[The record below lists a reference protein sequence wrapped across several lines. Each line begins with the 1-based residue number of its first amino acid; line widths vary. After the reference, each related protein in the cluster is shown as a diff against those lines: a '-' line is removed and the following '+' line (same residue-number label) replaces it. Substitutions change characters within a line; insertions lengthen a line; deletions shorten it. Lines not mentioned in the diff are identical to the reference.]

1 MYIVVFY
8 VECAMYV
15 YRMLFY
21 VECAM
26 YVYSGVLCRVRY
38 VCI

>member
-1 MYIVVFY
+1 MYIV
-8 VECAMYV
+8 
-15 YRMLFY
+15 LFY

-38 VCI
+38 VCIYSGVL

>member
-15 YRMLFY
+15 YIVVFY

>member
-15 YRMLFY
+15 YIVVFY

-26 YVYSGVLCRVRY
+26 YVYSAVLCRVRY